1 MQNHTLRMVSIFKRM
16 CGEKPCNTDAYLAPL
31 RSRCHCGIRHTRRFV
46 WGMAV
51 KNKGERDAQKKAFKP
66 EVGLP
71 PVKGKREARAE

>member
-1 MQNHTLRMVSIFKRM
+1 M
-16 CGEKPCNTDAYLAPL
+16 G
-31 RSRCHCGIRHTRRFV
+31 
-46 WGMAV
+46 GMPV